1 MPTLVF
7 LYSVHTDH
15 AGHAHKWMSAEYI
28 KSIEEADIQI
38 GAFIDKMKKEG
49 LYEDTYFMFLSDHG
63 GIGHGHG
70 GFSVDEM
77 IVPWGITG
85 PDIKKG

>member
-1 MPTLVF
+1 
-7 LYSVHTDH
+7 
-15 AGHAHKWMSAEYI
+15 
-28 KSIEEADIQI
+28 
-38 GAFIDKMKKEG
+38 MKKEG